1 MDEEG
6 EKGEHGMTVLKE
18 SKRDNYR
25 DRGADDPPFDD
36 KVVKTI
42 LYQELVA
49 RPRDSRRFSP
59 ALLSR
64 IQARLGIIN
73 QLRRAFMMSA
83 LDDPRGIHQKFQR
96 MKG

>member
-6 EKGEHGMTVLKE
+6 EMGEHGMTVLKE

-25 DRGADDPPFDD
+25 DRGADYTPFDD

-49 RPRDSRRFSP
+49 RPRDSRRF
-59 ALLSR
+59 
-64 IQARLGIIN
+64 
-73 QLRRAFMMSA
+73 
-83 LDDPRGIHQKFQR
+83 
-96 MKG
+96 